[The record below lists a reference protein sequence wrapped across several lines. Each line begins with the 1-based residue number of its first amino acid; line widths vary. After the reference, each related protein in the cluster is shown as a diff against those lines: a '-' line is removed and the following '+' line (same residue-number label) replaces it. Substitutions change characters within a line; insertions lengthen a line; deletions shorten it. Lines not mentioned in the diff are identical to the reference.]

1 MLNKT
6 KAEKEK
12 RIVRFA
18 VQNPSFS
25 IHRLANE
32 LKKDGISIS
41 AGVLYNILKP
51 HGLIRRYDCLFALE

>member
-12 RIVRFA
+12 NIVGFA

-25 IHRLANE
+25 IHRLANK

-41 AGVLYNILKP
+41 VGGIYNILKR
-51 HGLIRRYDCLFALE
+51 HELSRRYDRLLALE